1 MKQFLLYFSIAIF
14 SIFIGSQITEGV
26 LLVPYW
32 KSLSAND
39 FYLYYKQFG
48 PSIGQFYT
56 ILTIVAAL
64 IPISISISIYCKRI
78 NSNALNPALISS
90 FFAILFIA
98 CFYVYFKGTNE
109 LFYQASLSDLEL
121 KKELITWNYWH
132 WGRVV
137 LEFISLFFL
146 ILTLIKI
153 DANNIN
159 QN

>member
-1 MKQFLLYFSIAIF
+1 MKQFLLYSSIAIF

-32 KSLSAND
+32 KSISPDD
-39 FYLYYKQFG
+39 FYSYYKQFG

-56 ILTIVAAL
+56 ILTIIAAL
-64 IPISISISIYCKRI
+64 IPISISIYCKRI
-78 NSNALNPALISS
+78 NSKALKLALISS

-98 CFYVYFKGTNE
+98 CFYAYFKGANE

-121 KKELITWNYWH
+121 KEELVTWNYWH
-132 WGRVV
+132 WRRIV
-137 LEFISLFFL
+137 LEFISLIFL

-153 DANNIN
+153 QANNIKRN
-159 QN
+159 